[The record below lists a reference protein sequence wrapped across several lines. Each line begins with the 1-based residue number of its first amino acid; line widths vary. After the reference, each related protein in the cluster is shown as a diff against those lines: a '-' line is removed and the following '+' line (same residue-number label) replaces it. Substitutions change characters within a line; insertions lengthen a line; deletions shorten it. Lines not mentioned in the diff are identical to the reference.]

1 MPQQHR
7 IDHADNDNIN
17 DKRRSDSW
25 RRQKLFRLRPCAK
38 NREHEG
44 DKEIDL
50 DREKAEVIDEIP
62 RERQVFDERVL
73 NIEVEL
79 YCEAKPSKASDNRR
93 AAPLPIKRERHI
105 AGHFRFVNTL
115 HFIILHHSD
124 SVTLITY
131 GCCLGFCKT
140 GR

>member
-17 DKRRSDSW
+17 DKRRSDAW
-25 RRQKLFRLRPCAK
+25 RGQKLFHLRPCAK

-50 DREKAEVIDEIP
+50 DREKAEVIGEVP

-73 NIEVEL
+73 NIEIEL
-79 YCEAKPSKASDNRR
+79 HWPAVTVSARQECGTFGP
-93 AAPLPIKRERHI
+93 APM
-105 AGHFRFVNTL
+105 
-115 HFIILHHSD
+115 
-124 SVTLITY
+124 
-131 GCCLGFCKT
+131 T

>member
-17 DKRRSDSW
+17 NKRRSDAW
-25 RRQKLFRLRPCAK
+25 RGQELFPLRPCAR

-50 DREKAEVIDEIP
+50 DREKAEVIGEIP

-79 YCEAKPSKASDNRR
+79 HSDAKPSKASDSRR
-93 AAPLPIKRERHI
+93 AAALPIKRERHI
-105 AGHFRFVNTL
+105 AGHFRFANTL
-115 HFIILHHSD
+115 HLPS
-124 SVTLITY
+124 STSLIRE
-131 GCCLGFCKT
+131 L
-140 GR
+140 